1 MSFLSKDSIMV
12 RSLRKGPFV
21 DLAVLHI
28 KPQDRVWSRR
38 SMILPHHVGHA
49 YQVYNGKIFLS
60 FHVTE
65 EMVGHKFGEF
75 ASTRKKAIHKKKTK
89 KK

>member
-1 MSFLSKDSIMV
+1 MA

-21 DLAVLHI
+21 DPAVLHLEANAS
-28 KPQDRVWSRR
+28 VWSRR
-38 SMILPHHVGHA
+38 SMILPHHVGQTFH
-49 YQVYNGKIFLS
+49 VHTGKTFLS
-60 FHVTE
+60 LLIHE
-65 EMVGHKFGEF
+65 DMVGHKFGEF